1 MKRVIFTSL
10 SFSLFLFL
18 SCDKDITITKDAMN
32 GVVQKGPF
40 LNGSSVS
47 IYELTK
53 DFGATGRN
61 YTTQIL
67 DNTGLFEIRNI
78 TLESPYVLLKADG
91 YYFNEIAGANSEA
104 PVTLYAMTDITDKT
118 TVNVNVLSHL
128 EKSRIEYLLSTGIS
142 FHDAKEMAESEV
154 LNIFSIRKSDVSDFD
169 LLDISKEGED
179 NAILLAV
186 SLITQGFRTE
196 SEFSDLLAN
205 ISTDIRQDGI
215 LNSQTLGSLLINDV
229 RLLDLSKI
237 RSNIEKR
244 YNDLGMS
251 VMIPDFETYVNVF
264 IDSTTY
270 TITNLIE
277 YPEYSNYGKNVLY
290 GEDTNFVS
298 GSMAA
303 NLPKGASLK
312 IIIKGGLWWY
322 NAMPNGP
329 VNWTITNYDFAAEE
343 QIFTATESGKSC
355 DLVIGFETGM
365 HTIEYYENNAA
376 TPTRIKVI
384 HSE

>member
-1 MKRVIFTSL
+1 
-10 SFSLFLFL
+10 
-18 SCDKDITITKDAMN
+18 
-32 GVVQKGPF
+32 
-40 LNGSSVS
+40 
-47 IYELTK
+47 
-53 DFGATGRN
+53 
-61 YTTQIL
+61 
-67 DNTGLFEIRNI
+67 
-78 TLESPYVLLKADG
+78 
-91 YYFNEIAGANSEA
+91 
-104 PVTLYAMTDITDKT
+104 
-118 TVNVNVLSHL
+118 
-128 EKSRIEYLLSTGIS
+128 
-142 FHDAKEMAESEV
+142 
-154 LNIFSIRKSDVSDFD
+154 
-169 LLDISKEGED
+169 
-179 NAILLAV
+179 
-186 SLITQGFRTE
+186 
-196 SEFSDLLAN
+196 
-205 ISTDIRQDGI
+205 
-215 LNSQTLGSLLINDV
+215 
-229 RLLDLSKI
+229 
-237 RSNIEKR
+237 
-244 YNDLGMS
+244 MS